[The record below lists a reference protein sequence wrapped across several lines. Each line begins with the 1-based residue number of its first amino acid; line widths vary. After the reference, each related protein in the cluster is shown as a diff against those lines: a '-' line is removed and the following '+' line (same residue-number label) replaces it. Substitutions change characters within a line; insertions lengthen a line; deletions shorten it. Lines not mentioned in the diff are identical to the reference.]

1 MHLSAQMIESKLSQI
16 KVAKLP
22 EAASSHTRRSG
33 SDKGL
38 LPLIRMEVRVAV
50 LHEECEGQQV
60 TESNVHFC

>member
-1 MHLSAQMIESKLSQI
+1 MIESKLSQI

-38 LPLIRMEVRVAV
+38 LPLIRMEGRVAV